1 MIYLVLVTVL
11 IILVLIGFYYFRRGE
26 SRKIKRLKQRYIL
39 LSHMPPEVAEET
51 LNLHLENLRK
61 KFPGRSMEWYLEK
74 IIYDL
79 ERERS

>member
-1 MIYLVLVTVL
+1 MIYLVVVTVL
-11 IILVLIGFYYFRRGE
+11 IIFIIIGFYYFRGE

-51 LNLHLENLRK
+51 LNLHLENLKK

-79 ERERS
+79 ERDRS